1 MLKFNNTN
9 TEKLEKILT
18 KPFVL
23 ELIFILGTIFSIFTK
38 SIYLQYTIKLKE
50 PPFSLLNYI
59 SVYIFLTSCILVF
72 FVALWAPKRFKGVLL
87 GLNILISVLLFSDTL
102 YGRYYGIPL
111 TIPILYQV
119 GFVNDIAQSIFS
131 LLKIKDIVFFI
142 DIPVIIIF
150 IYFIK
155 NIRVKTNPKLI
166 LIRSIAILL
175 SLVLGISVFNITTK
189 RIDRSR
195 HVYQR
200 KNIAQDLGTIYFH
213 GFDIYDFV
221 KQRIIRNKPL
231 TDDEIITLKEFYQ
244 SRGSEKSSYYGIA
257 ADKNLIVVQVEAM
270 QEFVV
275 GLNIEGQEVTPFL
288 NKLKNNSFYFN
299 NIYHQVAGGNT
310 SDAEFMLNNSMYPTI
325 TGAVNYLYPTNDF
338 LSLGK
343 VMKDLG
349 YVSYAFHGYESSF
362 WNREAVYRNYNYDK
376 YFSMNDFELNEKRGW
391 AISDESFFKQSL
403 DISLKNDKF
412 FSFLITLSS
421 HHPYDAFGDIDLY
434 TGEFEGTQVGNYL
447 KSMRYVDTAIESLFK
462 ELEER
467 GQLEN
472 TLIVIYG
479 DHSGL
484 YQDQRG
490 LTEALLGLDG
500 SSIAW
505 NKIQKVP
512 VWIYTGSEL
521 EGRTIEKAGGQIDI
535 LPTILDLMG
544 IHHPYVMGKSL
555 LLDGPGYCVKW
566 DGSVIFDNY
575 YYNNQERV
583 LYDNNNQPI
592 EDEGIISEARA
603 KQEELKVS
611 DIILKKNLMKNGRL
625 SEILE

>member
-1 MLKFNNTN
+1 
-9 TEKLEKILT
+9 
-18 KPFVL
+18 
-23 ELIFILGTIFSIFTK
+23 
-38 SIYLQYTIKLKE
+38 
-50 PPFSLLNYI
+50 
-59 SVYIFLTSCILVF
+59 
-72 FVALWAPKRFKGVLL
+72 
-87 GLNILISVLLFSDTL
+87 
-102 YGRYYGIPL
+102 
-111 TIPILYQV
+111 
-119 GFVNDIAQSIFS
+119 
-131 LLKIKDIVFFI
+131 
-142 DIPVIIIF
+142 
-150 IYFIK
+150 
-155 NIRVKTNPKLI
+155 
-166 LIRSIAILL
+166 
-175 SLVLGISVFNITTK
+175 
-189 RIDRSR
+189 
-195 HVYQR
+195 
-200 KNIAQDLGTIYFH
+200 
-213 GFDIYDFV
+213 
-221 KQRIIRNKPL
+221 
-231 TDDEIITLKEFYQ
+231 
-244 SRGSEKSSYYGIA
+244 
-257 ADKNLIVVQVEAM
+257 
-270 QEFVV
+270 
-275 GLNIEGQEVTPFL
+275 
-288 NKLKNNSFYFN
+288 
-299 NIYHQVAGGNT
+299 
-310 SDAEFMLNNSMYPTI
+310 
-325 TGAVNYLYPTNDF
+325 
-338 LSLGK
+338 
-343 VMKDLG
+343 
-349 YVSYAFHGYESSF
+349 
-362 WNREAVYRNYNYDK
+362 
-376 YFSMNDFELNEKRGW
+376 MNDFELNEKRGW